1 MAEMAAM
8 EETVPVVETEVPAAE
23 AGMALIA
30 VAYLL
35 MAKPPLAEAAVLPA
49 LVVEEVMVAMAETV
63 EVAVTVVLSLSRS
76 RRTTA
81 DPSKRLSQVALV
93 ARAARADN
101 LARADFPVSRVQA
114 VTAATAIAVHSALMA
129 AQGQPDRAE
138 VPATGVTVE
147 IPERPALPEAMVV
160 QRLPTPRKAVGPM
173 KTANVTAFVSK
184 ELVRSRR
191 RS

>member
-1 MAEMAAM
+1 M
-8 EETVPVVETEVPAAE
+8 EETAPVVETEVPAAE
-23 AGMALIA
+23 EGMALIA

-35 MAKPPLAEAAVLPA
+35 MAKPPTEEAAVLPA
-49 LVVEEVMVAMAETV
+49 LVVEGVMAAMAETG

-81 DPSKRLSQVALV
+81 DPSKRLSRVALV

-101 LARADFPVSRVQA
+101 LARADLLVSRVQA
-114 VTAATAIAVHSALMA
+114 VAAVTAIAVHSALMA

-147 IPERPALPEAMVV
+147 IPERPALPEAMVA

-173 KTANVTAFVSK
+173 KTANVTASVSK
-184 ELVRSRR
+184 ELVHLRR